1 MASQTKEKGK
11 MGPADRTFV
20 LDDYLLYNLVRA
32 SAVYHDE
39 MANALRSHDL
49 TTVQWRIL
57 MLLHDHSPS
66 TVSDLARRSVTKMP
80 TLTRMLIRM
89 EKAGLVRR
97 NVLAGDRRIVEVTM
111 TNKAKKTLRMVQGI
125 GQRVFER
132 AVEGVETKDIFALTN
147 TLKRIRQNLQRSAYD
162 VLGN

>member
-1 MASQTKEKGK
+1 MAVQQKPKK
-11 MGPADRTFV
+11 KVGPADRAFL

-39 MANALRSHDL
+39 MADALRSHGL

-66 TVSDLARRSVTKMP
+66 SVGGLARRSVTKMP
-80 TLTRMLIRM
+80 TLTRMLMRM
-89 EKAGLVRR
+89 EKEGLVKRK
-97 NVLAGDRRIVEVTM
+97 VLAGDRRVVEVTM
-111 TNKAKKTLRMVQGI
+111 TKKAENTLRKVQSI

-132 AVEGVETKDIFALTN
+132 AVEGVDAKDIFALTN
-147 TLKRIRQNLQRSAYD
+147 TLKHIRQNLQRSTYEVAEE
-162 VLGN
+162 